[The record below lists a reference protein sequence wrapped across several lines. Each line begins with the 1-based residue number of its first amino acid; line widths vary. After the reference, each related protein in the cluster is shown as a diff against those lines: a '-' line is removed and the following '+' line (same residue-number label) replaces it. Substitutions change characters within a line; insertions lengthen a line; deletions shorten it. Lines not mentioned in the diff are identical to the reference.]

1 LTGPAAAAIKAA
13 MAAPVIF
20 DRQALAIRRRRALAS
35 PVAGADFLHRA
46 AADDLLDRLAAVHR
60 TFELAA
66 EIGSPT
72 AHLADAMSALGT
84 PVLRLDRVMEALAD
98 NRHACVVADPE
109 ELPLAPASIDLAL
122 SALELQWVND
132 LPGVLAQIRR
142 ALRPDGLFLA
152 NFLGG
157 DTLAEL
163 RESVTAAEVELT
175 GGASP
180 RVAPFVELRAA
191 GALLQRAGFALPVID
206 LDRRVVRYDSAL
218 HLMRDLRTMGAANPL
233 AERDRRP
240 LRRDVLARTVATYA
254 ERYSDPDGRVRAT
267 FDIIS
272 LSGWAPH
279 ESQQKPLRPGSASVR
294 LADALNTVEQ
304 SAGDKADGK
313 ES

>member
-1 LTGPAAAAIKAA
+1 LTGRDTAAIKAA

-46 AADDLLDRLAAVHR
+46 AADDLLDRLGSVHR

-72 AHLADAMSALGT
+72 AYLADALSALGT
-84 PVLRLDRVMEALAD
+84 PVFRLDRVTEALAH

-109 ELPLAPASIDLAL
+109 VLPLAPASIDLAL

-132 LPGVLAQIRR
+132 LPGVLAQVRR

-163 RESVTAAEVELT
+163 RDSLTAAELEIT

-180 RVAPFVELRAA
+180 RVAPFVELRSA

-218 HLMRDLRTMGAANPL
+218 HLIRDLRAMGAANPL

-279 ESQQKPLRPGSASVR
+279 ESQQKPLRPGSASLR
-294 LADALNTVEQ
+294 LANALNTVER
-304 SAGDKADGK
+304 SAGDKTDGK